1 MPYSGRLESFMDII
15 IAVLL
20 LILIFLV
27 IILIVKSSNTD
38 PSKLEHNISDSTQRS
53 VKLIGDIISEN
64 QKNIGSMQSENFARI
79 DNSLINTQKM
89 VVRQLE
95 KIQNDNNI
103 RLDEMRNMVEKK
115 LEKSI
120 DAKMTNSF
128 KLVNDRLEQVY
139 KGLGEMQ
146 ALASGVGDL
155 KKVLSNVKTRG
166 IMGELQ
172 LKNIL
177 QEIMAPEQYEEN
189 VITIPGSRNMVEFA
203 IKLPGNDGKNVYLP
217 IDAKFPATFYHEL
230 VDAYESDDAE
240 RIKDA
245 ASALIRRIKSEAA
258 DIRSKYIEPPYT
270 TDFAIMFLPFEG
282 LYAEVINRGLVDE
295 LQSNYKINIAG
306 PSTMAAMLNSLQTGF
321 KTLAIEKRSAE
332 VWDVLGAVKSEFD
345 KFAEALDSAQKRINQ
360 ANDDLD
366 KLVGVRTRAIQRS
379 LKGIEKIE

>member
-1 MPYSGRLESFMDII
+1 MDII

-38 PSKLEHNISDSTQRS
+38 TSKLEHNISDSTQRS

-217 IDAKFPATFYHEL
+217 IDAKFPATFYHDL

-245 ASALIRRIKSEAA
+245 SSALIRRIKSEAA

>member
-1 MPYSGRLESFMDII
+1 MDII

>member
-1 MPYSGRLESFMDII
+1 MDII
-15 IAVLL
+15 IATLL

-27 IILIVKSSNTD
+27 IILIAKSSNTD
-38 PSKLEHNISDSTQRS
+38 TSKLEHNISDSTQRS

-64 QKNIGSMQSENFARI
+64 QKNIGAMQSENFARI

-89 VVRQLE
+89 VERQLE
-95 KIQNDNNI
+95 KMRTDNNI
-103 RLDEMRNMVEKK
+103 RLDEMRGMVEKK

-120 DAKMTNSF
+120 DAKITNSF

-146 ALASGVGDL
+146 VLASGVGDL

-203 IKLPGNDGKNVYLP
+203 IKLPGNDGKYVYLP

-230 VDAYESDDAE
+230 VDAYESDDTE

-245 ASALIRRIKSEAA
+245 ASSLIRRIKSEAA

>member
-1 MPYSGRLESFMDII
+1 MDII
-15 IAVLL
+15 IITMLAA
-20 LILIFLV
+20 LIILV
-27 IILIVKSSNTD
+27 IILI
-38 PSKLEHNISDSTQRS
+38 SKTGAQDTSRLEHNINDSTQRS

-64 QKNIGSMQSENFARI
+64 QKNIGAMQSENFSRI
-79 DNSLINTQKM
+79 NNSMQNTQRM
-89 VVRQLE
+89 VEHQLE
-95 KIQNDNNI
+95 RIQNDNNK
-103 RLDEMRNMVEKK
+103 RLDEMRSMVEKK

-120 DAKMTNSF
+120 DDKMTNSF

-146 ALASGVGDL
+146 ALAAGVGDL

-177 QEIMAPEQYEEN
+177 QEIMSPEQYEEN
-189 VITIPGSRNMVEFA
+189 VMPIPGSRNIVEFA
-203 IKLPGNDGKNVYLP
+203 IKLPGNDGKPVYLP
-217 IDAKFPATFYHEL
+217 IDAKFPATLYHDL
-230 VDAYESDDAE
+230 TDAYEAGDTE
-240 RIKDA
+240 RINSSA
-245 ASALIRRIKSEAA
+245 AMLVKRIKSEAA
-258 DIRSKYIEPPYT
+258 DIHSKYIEPPYT

-295 LQSNYKINIAG
+295 LQSAYKINIAG

-332 VWDVLGAVKSEFD
+332 VWNVLGAVKSEFD
-345 KFAEALDSAQKRINQ
+345 KFADALDSAQKRINQ

-366 KLVGVRTRAIQRS
+366 KLVGVRTRAIQRC
-379 LKGIEKIE
+379 LKDVEKNE